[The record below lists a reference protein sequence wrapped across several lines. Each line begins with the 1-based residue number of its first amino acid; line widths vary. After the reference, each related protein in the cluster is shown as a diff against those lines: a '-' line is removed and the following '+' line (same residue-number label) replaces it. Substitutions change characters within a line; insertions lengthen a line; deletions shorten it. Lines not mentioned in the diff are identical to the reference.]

1 MSDKRTA
8 TVALRLLRRYRAN
21 GFGLY
26 PSSLAASLTRCFV
39 SSGIFRAKGAEL
51 RTIEMVVGDNPISL
65 ASSRIVTI
73 GFVQSEAVVCQKAPV
88 EYTRRPY
95 GRDRDAF
102 IGVFGGA

>member
-8 TVALRLLRRYRAN
+8 TVALRLVRRYRAN

-26 PSSLAASLTRCFV
+26 PSAFAASLTRRFV

-51 RTIEMVVGDNPISL
+51 RTIEMVVGDNPICL

-73 GFVQSEAVVCQKAPV
+73 GFVQSKDSCNQK
-88 EYTRRPY
+88 R
-95 GRDRDAF
+95 
-102 IGVFGGA
+102 